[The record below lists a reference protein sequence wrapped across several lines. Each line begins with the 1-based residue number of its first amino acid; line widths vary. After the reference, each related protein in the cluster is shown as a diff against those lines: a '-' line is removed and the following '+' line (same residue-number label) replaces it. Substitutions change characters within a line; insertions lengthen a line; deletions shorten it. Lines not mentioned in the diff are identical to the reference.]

1 MDSDFYT
8 VEIVAEKLGIAVRTV
23 RNKIN
28 KGEIPAH
35 KFGGRWYV
43 IHSEL
48 VEAIRKESKK

>member
-1 MDSDFYT
+1 MDSILT
-8 VEIVAEKLGIAVRTV
+8 VEAVAELLKIKPNTV
-23 RNKIN
+23 RIKIN

-48 VEAIRKESKK
+48 VEAIRKASKK

>member
-1 MDSDFYT
+1 MDNDFYT
-8 VEIVAEKLGIAVRTV
+8 IEVAAVKLGMAVRTL
-23 RNKIN
+23 RAKIN

-48 VEAIRKESKK
+48 VEAIRNSSK